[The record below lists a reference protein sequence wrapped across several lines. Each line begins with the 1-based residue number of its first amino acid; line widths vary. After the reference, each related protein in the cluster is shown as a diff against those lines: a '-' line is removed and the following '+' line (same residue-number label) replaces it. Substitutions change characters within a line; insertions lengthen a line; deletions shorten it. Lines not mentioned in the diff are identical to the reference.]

1 MSAHQHRLIYLLHRT
16 AHRLKTATD
25 TAFMEAAS
33 ITTAQA
39 TALEIIVQEGALS
52 QRALS
57 AALGQRESAITA
69 MVERLLKAGYISRR
83 RDAADRRTWLLQA
96 TASGREARARLR
108 APLRRINAELDAA
121 FANADMA
128 AMAEG
133 LQQVLE
139 RFDPGRS

>member
-16 AHRLKTATD
+16 AHRLKTETD
-25 TAFMEAAS
+25 AAFMEAAN

-39 TALEIIVQEGALS
+39 SAIEIIVQAGALS

-57 AALGQRESAITA
+57 EALGQRESAITA

-83 RDAADRRTWLLQA
+83 RDEADRRTWLLEA
-96 TASGREARARLR
+96 TSSGREARARLR
-108 APLRRINAELDAA
+108 APLQRINAELDAA
-121 FANADMA
+121 FAEVDMA

-133 LQQVLE
+133 LRQVLE
-139 RFDPGRS
+139 RFDPGRA